1 MPSMPDQ
8 KPTLEY
14 ATPQK
19 RIPWGREQWRSFI
32 MVLFLAMPFVVVA
45 VLWILVWLIGR

>member
-14 ATPQK
+14 AGPHQNV
-19 RIPWGREQWRSFI
+19 RPPREF
-32 MVLFLAMPFVVVA
+32 
-45 VLWILVWLIGR
+45 LIGMFIGLVIVATAFVLMLMGRI